1 MSPTPA
7 SRSTSVA
14 TRLMLG
20 VAAIAVFCFGVTAAI
35 IYVRSSDTLLA
46 SAKTGMTE
54 TAHLEA
60 QRISSDVG
68 AAFVSNQVFANSLL
82 AQRHQ
87 DKMRETF
94 SDVVLRELRQHPD
107 WTGLGTLWE
116 PQAFDGKDTAYSN
129 AEGHD
134 ASGRYMVYWAWQG
147 DKQVR
152 EPLRDYDVPGVGDW
166 YLKARQQHR
175 PTVVEPYVYEI
186 GGTKVLMTTLTT
198 PIMEDG
204 KFLGIINTDF
214 GLDKLQ
220 QRLAKLRPLGEGH
233 VRLLSP
239 GGAVIADRDAALVGK
254 KLEDP
259 GTRALLADIAKGQN
273 VTREVADAQTGVTD
287 VEVYV
292 PLQIGQAQERFALGV
307 VVPRAVLMAQARSLL
322 WTIIAVGLCAA
333 LLLSGGLY
341 LLLRRLVVKPLA
353 DAVEVSGAVAAGRL
367 DSRIQYPRNDE
378 LGRLF
383 GALQR
388 MQQQLRAVLDA
399 QKEMAQ
405 RHDAGQT
412 SYRMDEAAFPGDY
425 GRMVHDSNALAAS
438 HIAVTLRL
446 AQIMGRYAIGDFSED
461 MDRLPGEK
469 AVLTETMDTVKQNL
483 SDMNREINRL
493 ASAAAAGDFS
503 VRGDAQRFQYDFR
516 AMVDSLNQLMAT
528 ADGNLDALS
537 KLLQSIAA
545 GDLTARMHGEFN
557 GVFARMRDDAN
568 ATAEQLAG
576 IVGRIQTAAVSING
590 AASEI
595 AAGNDDLSRRTEQQ
609 AASLEETA
617 ASMEEL
623 TSTVK
628 QNAEHA
634 RQANQLAVGA
644 AAVASQGGDVV
655 SQVVTTM
662 SGIETSS
669 KKIADIISVIDG
681 IAFQTNI
688 LALNAAVE
696 AARAGE
702 QGRGFAVVASEVRT
716 LAQRSA
722 GAAKEIKG
730 LIDESVTRV
739 SEGSVLVGQAGQTM
753 QEIVASVQRVTDI
766 MGEISAASQ
775 EQYAGIEQVN
785 QTVTQMDE
793 ATQQNAALVEEA
805 TAAARS
811 MEEQAGQLTATVALF
826 KLDST
831 TASTVAAVARPGI
844 AGATPN
850 AKAPAAKTR
859 STPAKRSQAPIR
871 AVPSTPASANE
882 AQWHEF

>member
-1 MSPTPA
+1 MSQTLLT
-7 SRSTSVA
+7 RSTSVA

-20 VAAIAVFCFGVTAAI
+20 VAAIAVLCFGVTAAI
-35 IYVRSSDTLLA
+35 SYVRSSDALLV
-46 SAKTGMTE
+46 SAKDGM
-54 TAHLEA
+54 ANVARLEA
-60 QRISSDVG
+60 QRIASDMD
-68 AAFVSNQVFANSLL
+68 AAFISHQIVASSMLV
-82 AQRHQ
+82 QRHQ
-87 DKMRETF
+87 SGQVRKTF
-94 SDVVLRELRQHPD
+94 SDILLRGLRQHPN
-107 WTGLGTLWE
+107 WTAMGTMWE
-116 PQAFDGKDTAYSN
+116 PETFDGKDQAYVN

-134 ASGRYMVYWAWQG
+134 RSGRYMVYWAWQG

-152 EPLRDYDVPGVGDW
+152 EPLRDYDVPGIGDW

-175 PTVVEPYVYEI
+175 PTVVEPYLYEI
-186 GGTKVLMTTLTT
+186 DGAKVLMTTLTT
-198 PIMEDG
+198 PVLENG
-204 KFLGIINTDF
+204 KFLGVVISDF

-220 QRLAKLRPLGEGH
+220 QRLSKLRPLGEGQ

-239 GGAVIADRDAALVGK
+239 GGVIIADRDPALVGK
-254 KLEDP
+254 KLDDP
-259 GTRALLADIAKGQN
+259 ATRALLAGIAKGET
-273 VTREVADAQTGVTD
+273 VTRQAADPQTGASD
-287 VEVYV
+287 IEVYV
-292 PLQIGQAQERFALGV
+292 PLQVGQTQERFALGV
-307 VVPRAVLMAQARSLL
+307 AVPRALLMAQARSLL

-333 LLLSGGLY
+333 LLLSAGLY
-341 LLLRRLVVKPLA
+341 LLLQRLVVKPLA
-353 DAVEVSGAVAAGRL
+353 DAAEVSAAVADGRL
-367 DSRIQYPRNDE
+367 DSRIQYRRNDE

-383 GALQR
+383 GSLQR
-388 MQQQLRAVLDA
+388 MQEQLRAVLDA

-405 RHDAGQT
+405 RHDAGQI
-412 SYRMDEAAFPGDY
+412 SYRMDEGAFPGDY

-438 HIAVTLRL
+438 HIAVKLRL
-446 AQIMGRYAIGDFSED
+446 AQIMGRYAIGDFSDD

-483 SDMNREINRL
+483 TAMNREINQL

-516 AMVDSLNQLMAT
+516 AMVDSLNLLMAT
-528 ADGNLDALS
+528 ADGNLQSLS
-537 KLLQSIAA
+537 TLLQAIAA
-545 GDLTARMHGEFN
+545 GDLSLRMHGEFQ
-557 GVFARMRDDAN
+557 GVFATMRDDAN
-568 ATAEQLAG
+568 ATSEHLAA
-576 IVGRIQTAAVSING
+576 IVGRIQTAAMSINS

-595 AAGNDDLSRRTEQQ
+595 ATGNDDLSRRTEQQ

-644 AAVASQGGDVV
+644 ASVASQGGEVV

-722 GAAKEIKG
+722 GAAKEIKS
-730 LIDESVTRV
+730 LIDDSVSQV
-739 SEGSVLVGQAGQTM
+739 ANGSALVRQAGQTM
-753 QEIVASVQRVTDI
+753 TEIVSSVQRVTDI

-805 TAAARS
+805 TAAARA
-811 MEEQAGQLTATVALF
+811 MEHQAGQLTEAVAVF
-826 KLDST
+826 KLDTAVAST
-831 TASTVAAVARPGI
+831 TLAIVPRPG
-844 AGATPN
+844 AARAT
-850 AKAPAAKTR
+850 PAAKARTR
-859 STPAKRSQAPIR
+859 SAPAKRGM
-871 AVPSTPASANE
+871 PSMPALPGTPSSANE

>member
-1 MSPTPA
+1 MSQTPLT
-7 SRSTSVA
+7 RSTSVA

-20 VAAIAVFCFGVTAAI
+20 VAAIAVLCFGVTAAI
-35 IYVRSSDTLLA
+35 SYVRSSDALLV
-46 SAKTGMTE
+46 SAKDGM
-54 TAHLEA
+54 ANVARLEA
-60 QRISSDVG
+60 QRIASDMD
-68 AAFVSNQVFANSLL
+68 AAFISHQIVASSMLV
-82 AQRHQ
+82 QRHQ
-87 DKMRETF
+87 SGQVRETF
-94 SDVVLRELRQHPD
+94 SDILLRGLRQHPN
-107 WTGLGTLWE
+107 WTAMGTMWE
-116 PQAFDGKDTAYSN
+116 PETFDGKDQAYVN

-134 ASGRYMVYWAWQG
+134 RSGRYMVYWAWQG

-152 EPLRDYDVPGVGDW
+152 EPLRDYDVPGIGDW

-175 PTVVEPYVYEI
+175 PTVVEPYLYEI
-186 GGTKVLMTTLTT
+186 GGAKVLMTTLTT
-198 PIMEDG
+198 PVLEDG
-204 KFLGIINTDF
+204 KFLGVVISDF

-220 QRLAKLRPLGEGH
+220 QRLSKLRPLGEGR

-239 GGAVIADRDAALVGK
+239 GGAIIADRDPALVGK
-254 KLEDP
+254 KLDDP
-259 GTRALLADIAKGQN
+259 ATRALLAGIAKGET
-273 VTREVADAQTGVTD
+273 VTRQGVDPQTGASD
-287 VEVYV
+287 IEVYV

-307 VVPRAVLMAQARSLL
+307 AVPRAVLMAQARSLL

-333 LLLSGGLY
+333 LLLSGSLY
-341 LLLRRLVVKPLA
+341 ILLQRLVVKPLA
-353 DAVEVSGAVAAGRL
+353 DAAEVSAAVADGRL
-367 DSRIQYPRNDE
+367 DSRIQYRRNDE

-383 GALQR
+383 GSLQR
-388 MQQQLRAVLDA
+388 MQEQLRAVLDA

-405 RHDAGQT
+405 RHDAGQI
-412 SYRMDEAAFPGDY
+412 SYRMDEGAFPGDY
-425 GRMVHDSNALAAS
+425 GRMVRDSNALAAS
-438 HIAVTLRL
+438 HIAVKLRL
-446 AQIMGRYAIGDFSED
+446 AQIMGRYAIGDLSED

-483 SDMNREINRL
+483 TAMNREINQL

-516 AMVDSLNQLMAT
+516 AMVDSLNLLMAT
-528 ADGNLDALS
+528 ADGNLQSLS
-537 KLLQSIAA
+537 TLLQAIAA
-545 GDLTARMHGEFN
+545 GDLSVRMHGEFQ
-557 GVFARMRDDAN
+557 GVFATMRDDAN
-568 ATAEQLAG
+568 ATSEQLAA
-576 IVGRIQTAAVSING
+576 IVGRIQTAAMSINS

-595 AAGNDDLSRRTEQQ
+595 ATGNDDLSRRTEQQ

-644 AAVASQGGDVV
+644 ASVASQGGDVV
-655 SQVVTTM
+655 GQVVSTM

-669 KKIADIISVIDG
+669 RKIADIISVIDG

-722 GAAKEIKG
+722 GAAKEIKS
-730 LIDESVTRV
+730 LIDDSVTRV
-739 SEGSVLVGQAGQTM
+739 AEGSTLVRQAGQTM
-753 QEIVASVQRVTDI
+753 AEIVSSVQRVTDI

-805 TAAARS
+805 TAAARA
-811 MEEQAGQLTATVALF
+811 MEDQAGQLSEAVAVF
-826 KLDST
+826 KLDS
-831 TASTVAAVARPGI
+831 AVAS
-844 AGATPN
+844 ATLATVPRHGV
-850 AKAPAAKTR
+850 ARATPAAKAKTQ
-859 STPAKRSQAPIR
+859 SAVAKRGT
-871 AVPSTPASANE
+871 PSMPALPGTPNSANE

>member
-1 MSPTPA
+1 MSQTLLT
-7 SRSTSVA
+7 RSTSVA

-20 VAAIAVFCFGVTAAI
+20 VAAIAVLCFGVTAAI
-35 IYVRSSDTLLA
+35 SYVRSSDALLV
-46 SAKTGMTE
+46 SAKDGM
-54 TAHLEA
+54 ANVARLEA
-60 QRISSDVG
+60 QRIASDMD
-68 AAFVSNQVFANSLL
+68 AAFISHQIVASSMLV
-82 AQRHQ
+82 QRHQ
-87 DKMRETF
+87 SGQVRKTF
-94 SDVVLRELRQHPD
+94 SDILLRGLRQHPN
-107 WTGLGTLWE
+107 WTAMGTMWE
-116 PQAFDGKDTAYSN
+116 PETFDGKDQAYVN

-134 ASGRYMVYWAWQG
+134 RSGRYMVYWAWQG

-152 EPLRDYDVPGVGDW
+152 EPLRDYDVPGIGDW

-175 PTVVEPYVYEI
+175 PTVVEPYLYEI
-186 GGTKVLMTTLTT
+186 DGAKVLMTTLTT
-198 PIMEDG
+198 PVLENG
-204 KFLGIINTDF
+204 KFLGVVISDF

-220 QRLAKLRPLGEGH
+220 QRLSKLRPLGEGQ

-239 GGAVIADRDAALVGK
+239 GGVIIADRDPALVGK
-254 KLEDP
+254 KLDDP
-259 GTRALLADIAKGQN
+259 ATRALLAGIAKGET
-273 VTREVADAQTGVTD
+273 VTRQAADPQTGASD
-287 VEVYV
+287 IEVYV
-292 PLQIGQAQERFALGV
+292 PLQVGQTQERFALGV
-307 VVPRAVLMAQARSLL
+307 AVPRALLMAQARSLL

-333 LLLSGGLY
+333 LLLSAGLY
-341 LLLRRLVVKPLA
+341 LLLQRLVVKPLA
-353 DAVEVSGAVAAGRL
+353 DAAEVSAAVADGRL
-367 DSRIQYPRNDE
+367 DSRIQYRRNDE

-383 GALQR
+383 GSLQR
-388 MQQQLRAVLDA
+388 MQEQLRAVLDA

-405 RHDAGQT
+405 RHDAGQI
-412 SYRMDEAAFPGDY
+412 SYRMDEGAFPGDY

-438 HIAVTLRL
+438 HIAVKLRL
-446 AQIMGRYAIGDFSED
+446 AQIMGRYAIGDFSDD

-483 SDMNREINRL
+483 TAMNREINQL

-516 AMVDSLNQLMAT
+516 AMVDSLNLLMAT
-528 ADGNLDALS
+528 ADGNLQSLS
-537 KLLQSIAA
+537 TLLQAIAA
-545 GDLTARMHGEFN
+545 GDLSLRMHGEFQ
-557 GVFARMRDDAN
+557 GVFATMRDDAN
-568 ATAEQLAG
+568 ATSEQLAA
-576 IVGRIQTAAVSING
+576 IVGRIQTAAMSINS

-595 AAGNDDLSRRTEQQ
+595 ATGNDDLSRRTEQQ

-644 AAVASQGGDVV
+644 ASVASQGGEVV

-722 GAAKEIKG
+722 GAAKEIKS
-730 LIDESVTRV
+730 LIDDSVSQV
-739 SEGSVLVGQAGQTM
+739 ANGSALVRQAGQTM
-753 QEIVASVQRVTDI
+753 TEIVSSVQRVTDI

-805 TAAARS
+805 TAAARA
-811 MEEQAGQLTATVALF
+811 MEHQAGQLTEAVAVF
-826 KLDST
+826 KLDTAVAST
-831 TASTVAAVARPGI
+831 TLAI
-844 AGATPN
+844 
-850 AKAPAAKTR
+850 
-859 STPAKRSQAPIR
+859 
-871 AVPSTPASANE
+871 
-882 AQWHEF
+882 

>member
-1 MSPTPA
+1 MSQTLLT
-7 SRSTSVA
+7 RSTSVA

-20 VAAIAVFCFGVTAAI
+20 VAAIAVLCFGVTAAI
-35 IYVRSSDTLLA
+35 SYVRSSDALLV
-46 SAKTGMTE
+46 SAKDGM
-54 TAHLEA
+54 ANVARLEA
-60 QRISSDVG
+60 QRIASDMD
-68 AAFVSNQVFANSLL
+68 AAFISHQIVASSMLV
-82 AQRHQ
+82 QRHQ
-87 DKMRETF
+87 SGQVRKTF
-94 SDVVLRELRQHPD
+94 SDILLRGLRQHPN
-107 WTGLGTLWE
+107 WTAMGTMWE
-116 PQAFDGKDTAYSN
+116 PETFDGKDQAYVN

-134 ASGRYMVYWAWQG
+134 RSGRYMVYWAWQG

-152 EPLRDYDVPGVGDW
+152 EPLRDYDVPGIGDW

-175 PTVVEPYVYEI
+175 PTVVEPYLYEI
-186 GGTKVLMTTLTT
+186 DGAKVLMTTLTT
-198 PIMEDG
+198 PVLENG
-204 KFLGIINTDF
+204 KFLGVVISDF

-220 QRLAKLRPLGEGH
+220 QRLSKLRPLGEGQ

-239 GGAVIADRDAALVGK
+239 GGVIIADRDPALVGK
-254 KLEDP
+254 KLDDP
-259 GTRALLADIAKGQN
+259 ATRALLAGIAKGET
-273 VTREVADAQTGVTD
+273 VTRQAADPQTGASD
-287 VEVYV
+287 IEVYV
-292 PLQIGQAQERFALGV
+292 PLQVGQTQERFALGV
-307 VVPRAVLMAQARSLL
+307 AVPRALLMAQARSLL

-333 LLLSGGLY
+333 LLLSAGLY
-341 LLLRRLVVKPLA
+341 LLLQRLVVKPLA
-353 DAVEVSGAVAAGRL
+353 DAAEVSAAVADGRL
-367 DSRIQYPRNDE
+367 DSRIQYRRNDE

-383 GALQR
+383 GSLQC
-388 MQQQLRAVLDA
+388 MQEQLRAVLDA

-405 RHDAGQT
+405 RHDAGQI
-412 SYRMDEAAFPGDY
+412 SYRMDEGAFPGDY

-438 HIAVTLRL
+438 HIAVKLRL
-446 AQIMGRYAIGDFSED
+446 AQIMGRYAIGDFSDD

-483 SDMNREINRL
+483 TAMNREINQL

-516 AMVDSLNQLMAT
+516 AMVDSLNLLMAT
-528 ADGNLDALS
+528 ADGNLQSLS
-537 KLLQSIAA
+537 TLLQAIAA
-545 GDLTARMHGEFN
+545 GDLSLRMHGEFQ
-557 GVFARMRDDAN
+557 GVFATMRDDAN
-568 ATAEQLAG
+568 ATSEQLAA
-576 IVGRIQTAAVSING
+576 IVGRIQTAAMSINS

-595 AAGNDDLSRRTEQQ
+595 ATGNDDLSRRTEQQ

-644 AAVASQGGDVV
+644 ASVASQGGEVV

-722 GAAKEIKG
+722 GAAKEIKS
-730 LIDESVTRV
+730 LIDDSVSQV
-739 SEGSVLVGQAGQTM
+739 ANGSALVRQAGQTM
-753 QEIVASVQRVTDI
+753 TEIVSSVQRVTDI

-805 TAAARS
+805 TAAARA
-811 MEEQAGQLTATVALF
+811 MEHQAGQLTEAVAVF
-826 KLDST
+826 KLDTAVAST
-831 TASTVAAVARPGI
+831 TLAIVPRPG
-844 AGATPN
+844 AARAT
-850 AKAPAAKTR
+850 PAAKARTR
-859 STPAKRSQAPIR
+859 SAPAKRGM
-871 AVPSTPASANE
+871 PSMPALPGTPSSANE

>member
-1 MSPTPA
+1 MNAMPPTPT

-20 VAAIAVFCFGVTAAI
+20 VASIAVLCFGVTAAI
-35 IYVRSSDTLLA
+35 IYVRSSDALLT
-46 SAKTGMTE
+46 SAKAGMTD
-54 TAHLEA
+54 AAYLEA
-60 QRISSDVG
+60 KRISSDVG
-68 AAFVSNQVFANSLL
+68 TAFVSNQAFANTLL
-82 AQRHQ
+82 AQRNQ
-87 DKMRETF
+87 DGKVRDTF
-94 SDVVLRELRQHPD
+94 SDIVHRELRQHPD

-116 PQAFDGKDTAYSN
+116 PQALDGNDSAYAN
-129 AEGHD
+129 TQGHD

-147 DKQVR
+147 DTQVR
-152 EPLRDYDVPGVGDW
+152 EPLRDYEVPGAGDW

-186 GGTKVLMTTLTT
+186 GGNKVLMTTLTT

-204 KFLGIINTDF
+204 KFLGVITTDF
-214 GLDKLQ
+214 GLAKLQ
-220 QRLAKLRPLGEGH
+220 ERVAKLRPLGEGR

-239 GGAVIADRDAALVGK
+239 GGAIIADRDPAMVGK
-254 KLEDP
+254 KLQDP
-259 GTRALLADIAKGQN
+259 ATRALLASIDKGEN
-273 VTREVADAQTGVTD
+273 VIREVADARTGGTD

-307 VVPRAVLMAQARSLL
+307 SVPRAVLMAQARSLL
-322 WTIIAVGLCAA
+322 WTIVAVGLCAA
-333 LLLSGGLY
+333 LLLSGGLFV
-341 LLLRRLVVKPLA
+341 LLRRLVVTPLA
-353 DAVEVSGAVAAGRL
+353 RAVEVSGAVADGRL
-367 DSRIQYPRNDE
+367 DSRVQYPRNDE

-383 GALQR
+383 GSLQR
-388 MQQQLRAVLDA
+388 MQEQLRAVLDA
-399 QKEMAQ
+399 QKDMAQ
-405 RHDAGQT
+405 RHDAGQI
-412 SYRMDEAAFPGDY
+412 SHRMEADAFPGDY
-425 GRMVHDSNALAAS
+425 GRMVRDSNALAGS
-438 HIAVTLRL
+438 HIALTQRL
-446 AQIMGRYAIGDFSED
+446 AQIMGRYAIGDLSED
-461 MDRLPGEK
+461 MEQLPGEK
-469 AVLTETMDTVKQNL
+469 AVLTETMRTVKQNL
-483 SDMNREINRL
+483 TAMNQEINHL
-493 ASAAAAGDFS
+493 ASAAAAGDFA

-528 ADGNLDALS
+528 ADGNLQALS
-537 KLLQSIAA
+537 ALLQAIAA
-545 GDLTARMHGEFN
+545 GDLTARMHGEFQ
-557 GVFARMRDDAN
+557 GVFATMRDDAN

-576 IVGRIQTAAVSING
+576 IVGRIQTAALSINS

-634 RQANQLAVGA
+634 RQANQLAAGA
-644 AAVASQGGDVV
+644 ATVAVQGGEVT
-655 SQVVTTM
+655 SQVVATM

-669 KKIADIISVIDG
+669 KRIADIISVIDG

-722 GAAKEIKG
+722 NAAKEIKG

-739 SEGSVLVGQAGQTM
+739 AEGSALVNQAGQTM
-753 QEIVASVQRVTDI
+753 QEIVTSVQRVTDI
-766 MGEISAASQ
+766 MSEISAASQ

-805 TAAARS
+805 TAAARA
-811 MEEQAGQLTATVALF
+811 MEDQAGQLTQAVALF
-826 KLDST
+826 KLDA
-831 TASTVAAVARPGI
+831 TAA
-844 AGATPN
+844 
-850 AKAPAAKTR
+850 APAAPTTR
-859 STPAKRSQAPIR
+859 SVVAAAPANAKPRRAPGKRSQAPVR
-871 AVPSTPASANE
+871 AVTSVSSHGNE
-882 AQWHEF
+882 GQWQEF

>member
-1 MSPTPA
+1 MSQTPLT
-7 SRSTSVA
+7 RSTSVA

-20 VAAIAVFCFGVTAAI
+20 VAAIAVLCFGVTAAI
-35 IYVRSSDTLLA
+35 SYVRSSDALLV
-46 SAKTGMTE
+46 SAKDGM
-54 TAHLEA
+54 ANVARLEA
-60 QRISSDVG
+60 QRIASDMD
-68 AAFVSNQVFANSLL
+68 AAFISHQIVASSMLV
-82 AQRHQ
+82 QRHQ
-87 DKMRETF
+87 SGQVRKTF
-94 SDVVLRELRQHPD
+94 SDILLRGVRQHPN
-107 WTGLGTLWE
+107 WTAMGTMWE
-116 PQAFDGKDTAYSN
+116 PETFDGKDQAYVN

-134 ASGRYMVYWAWQG
+134 SSGRYMVYWAWQG

-152 EPLRDYDVPGVGDW
+152 EPLRDYDVPGIGDW

-175 PTVVEPYVYEI
+175 PTVVEPYLYEI
-186 GGTKVLMTTLTT
+186 DGAKVLMTTLTT
-198 PIMEDG
+198 PVLENG
-204 KFLGIINTDF
+204 KFLGVVISDF

-220 QRLAKLRPLGEGH
+220 QRLSKLRPLGEGQ

-239 GGAVIADRDAALVGK
+239 GGVIIADRDPALVGK
-254 KLEDP
+254 KLDDP
-259 GTRALLADIAKGQN
+259 ATRALLAGIAKGET
-273 VTREVADAQTGVTD
+273 VTRQAADPQTGASD
-287 VEVYV
+287 IEVYV
-292 PLQIGQAQERFALGV
+292 PLQVGQTQERFALGV
-307 VVPRAVLMAQARSLL
+307 AVPRALLMAQARSLL

-333 LLLSGGLY
+333 LLLSAGLY
-341 LLLRRLVVKPLA
+341 LLLQRLVVKPLA
-353 DAVEVSGAVAAGRL
+353 DAAEVSAAVADGRL
-367 DSRIQYPRNDE
+367 DSRIQYRRNDE

-383 GALQR
+383 GSLQR
-388 MQQQLRAVLDA
+388 MQEQLRAVLDA

-405 RHDAGQT
+405 RHDAGQI
-412 SYRMDEAAFPGDY
+412 SYRMDEGAFPGDY

-438 HIAVTLRL
+438 HIAVKLRL
-446 AQIMGRYAIGDFSED
+446 AQIMGRYAIGDFSDD

-483 SDMNREINRL
+483 TAMNREINQL

-516 AMVDSLNQLMAT
+516 AMVDSLNLLMAT
-528 ADGNLDALS
+528 ADGNLQSLS
-537 KLLQSIAA
+537 TLLQAIAA
-545 GDLTARMHGEFN
+545 GDLSVRMHGEFQ
-557 GVFARMRDDAN
+557 GVFATMRDDAN
-568 ATAEQLAG
+568 ATSEQLAA
-576 IVGRIQTAAVSING
+576 IVGRIQTAAMSINS

-595 AAGNDDLSRRTEQQ
+595 ATGNDDLSRRTEQQ

-644 AAVASQGGDVV
+644 ASVASQGGDVV

-722 GAAKEIKG
+722 GAAKEIKS
-730 LIDESVTRV
+730 LIDDSVTRV
-739 SEGSVLVGQAGQTM
+739 AEGSSLVRQAGQTM
-753 QEIVASVQRVTDI
+753 SEIVSSVQRVTDI

-805 TAAARS
+805 TAAARA
-811 MEEQAGQLTATVALF
+811 MEHQAGQLTEAVAVF
-826 KLDST
+826 KLDTAVAST
-831 TASTVAAVARPGI
+831 TLAIVPRPG
-844 AGATPN
+844 AARATPA
-850 AKAPAAKTR
+850 AKAKTR
-859 STPAKRSQAPIR
+859 SAPAKRGT
-871 AVPSTPASANE
+871 PSMPALPGTPSSANE

>member
-1 MSPTPA
+1 MSQTLLT
-7 SRSTSVA
+7 RSTSVA

-20 VAAIAVFCFGVTAAI
+20 VAAIAVLCFGVTAAI
-35 IYVRSSDTLLA
+35 SYVRSSDALLV
-46 SAKTGMTE
+46 SAKDGM
-54 TAHLEA
+54 ANVARLEA
-60 QRISSDVG
+60 QRIASDMD
-68 AAFVSNQVFANSLL
+68 AAFISHQIVASSMLV
-82 AQRHQ
+82 QRHQ
-87 DKMRETF
+87 SGQVRKTF
-94 SDVVLRELRQHPD
+94 SDILLRGLRQHPN
-107 WTGLGTLWE
+107 WTAMGTMWE
-116 PQAFDGKDTAYSN
+116 PETFDGKDQAYVN

-134 ASGRYMVYWAWQG
+134 RSGRYMVYWAWQG

-152 EPLRDYDVPGVGDW
+152 EPLRDYDVPGIGDW

-175 PTVVEPYVYEI
+175 PTVVEPYLYEI
-186 GGTKVLMTTLTT
+186 DGAKVLMTTLTT
-198 PIMEDG
+198 PVLENG
-204 KFLGIINTDF
+204 KFLGVVISDF

-220 QRLAKLRPLGEGH
+220 QRLSKLRPLGEGQ

-239 GGAVIADRDAALVGK
+239 GGVIIADRDPALVGK
-254 KLEDP
+254 KLDDP
-259 GTRALLADIAKGQN
+259 ATRALLAGIAKGET
-273 VTREVADAQTGVTD
+273 VTRQAADPQTGASD
-287 VEVYV
+287 IEVYV
-292 PLQIGQAQERFALGV
+292 PLQVGQTQERFALGV
-307 VVPRAVLMAQARSLL
+307 AVPRALLMAQARSLL

-333 LLLSGGLY
+333 LLLSAGLY
-341 LLLRRLVVKPLA
+341 LLLQRLVVKPLA
-353 DAVEVSGAVAAGRL
+353 DAAEVSAAVADGRL
-367 DSRIQYPRNDE
+367 DSRIQYRRNDE

-383 GALQR
+383 GSLQR
-388 MQQQLRAVLDA
+388 MQEQLRAVLDA

-405 RHDAGQT
+405 RHDAGQI
-412 SYRMDEAAFPGDY
+412 SYRMDEGAFPGDY

-438 HIAVTLRL
+438 HIAVKLRL
-446 AQIMGRYAIGDFSED
+446 AQIMGRYAIGDFSDD

-483 SDMNREINRL
+483 TAMNREINQL

-516 AMVDSLNQLMAT
+516 AMVDSLNLLMAT
-528 ADGNLDALS
+528 ADGNLQSLS
-537 KLLQSIAA
+537 TLLQAIAA
-545 GDLTARMHGEFN
+545 GDLSLRMHGEFQ
-557 GVFARMRDDAN
+557 GVFATMRDDAN
-568 ATAEQLAG
+568 ATSEQLAA
-576 IVGRIQTAAVSING
+576 IVGRIQTAAMSINS

-595 AAGNDDLSRRTEQQ
+595 ATGNDDLSRRTEQQ

-644 AAVASQGGDVV
+644 ASVASQGGDVV

-722 GAAKEIKG
+722 GAAKEIKS
-730 LIDESVTRV
+730 LIDDSVSQV
-739 SEGSVLVGQAGQTM
+739 ANGSALVRQAGQTM
-753 QEIVASVQRVTDI
+753 TEIVSSVQRVTDI

-805 TAAARS
+805 TAAARA
-811 MEEQAGQLTATVALF
+811 MEHQAGQLTEAVAVF
-826 KLDST
+826 KLDTAVAST
-831 TASTVAAVARPGI
+831 TLAIVPRPG
-844 AGATPN
+844 AARAT
-850 AKAPAAKTR
+850 PAAKARTR
-859 STPAKRSQAPIR
+859 SAPAKRGM
-871 AVPSTPASANE
+871 PSMPALPGTPSSANE